1 MNEKIDVLSRKEFVD
16 NLVQLVRSLADNG
29 RGCTFAIDG
38 VWGCGKTYV
47 LDMFEKEI
55 GFFQHPDAAGDRYI
69 LFHYNCWQYDYY
81 DEPAIAIIAAIRD
94 VAGEYNRVLPKVNNK
109 AKAVLEVAKD
119 LGKDFACNFIET
131 KLGVSPEAIIKKYDE
146 EKKGVDSREEKEHD
160 FDTFFS
166 FKTALNKTRS
176 QLAEMSRDKPIIVV
190 VDELDRCVPEYAIKV
205 LERLHHLFDNQSN
218 IVVVLAYDMSKLSCA
233 IQRIYGIDEQDISH
247 FMKKFVS
254 FSLPLDRGTISDTF
268 WERHNNY
275 LSLFKYKNEDLASL
289 FTFTQWLF
297 QDVDV
302 RTQEKVIERSIM
314 LHTLAFG
321 KLSHISILYFELLHQ
336 TLAYKCGDTDMI
348 SSIISSVG
356 HAKVIALSNALGEK
370 KYKEFEEMKE
380 SIYDSS
386 VVIAGRGSYSQI
398 KNTPLAI
405 CFWCFEAM
413 HHDIDGHICGRY
425 SFDDA
430 QEYTEIVA
438 ATKVFDRLAKTLK

>member
-1 MNEKIDVLSRKEFVD
+1 MNEKIDVLNRKEFVD

-55 GFFQHPDAAGDRYI
+55 SLFQHPDAAGDRYI

-94 VAGEYNRVLPKVNNK
+94 AANEYNRLLPKANK
-109 AKAVLEVAKD
+109 RVKAVLEIAKD
-119 LGKDFACNFIET
+119 LGTDFACNFIET
-131 KLGVSPEAIIKKYDE
+131 KLGVSPEAIIKKYDG
-146 EKKGVDSREEKEHD
+146 EKKGIENQKEKEHD

-166 FKTALNKTRS
+166 FKSVLNKTRS
-176 QLAEMSRDKPIIVV
+176 QLEKMSQDKPIIIV

-205 LERLHHLFDNQSN
+205 LERLHHLFDSQPN

-233 IQRIYGIDEQDISH
+233 IQRIYGIDEQNVSH

-254 FSLPLDRGTISDTF
+254 FSLPLNRGTISDAF
-268 WERHNNY
+268 WERHSNY
-275 LSLFKYKNEDLASL
+275 LSLFKYGEEDITSL

-302 RTQEKVIERSIM
+302 RTQEKIIEHSIM
-314 LHTLAFG
+314 LHTLAFRN
-321 KLSHISILYFELLHQ
+321 LSHISILYFELLHQ

-356 HAKVIALSNALGEK
+356 HAKVIALSNAIGEK
-370 KYKEFEEMKE
+370 KYKELEKMKE
-380 SIYDSS
+380 SIYISS
-386 VVIAGRGSYSQI
+386 VTIVGRDSYLQI
-398 KNTPLAI
+398 KNTPLAV

-425 SFDDA
+425 SFDYA
-430 QEYTEIVA
+430 QDYTEIVA
-438 ATKVFDRLAKTLK
+438 AAKVFDQLARTLK